1 MLDVKHWEMHIFE
14 KKCIMHLGKNA
25 LISEIQAGFALENAL
40 NFRIHI

>member
-14 KKCIMHLGKNA
+14 KKCMRLGKNA
-25 LISEIQAGFALENAL
+25 LIPKIQAGFALENAL

>member
-14 KKCIMHLGKNA
+14 KKCMHLRKNA

-40 NFRIHI
+40 DFRIHI